1 MSRSIH
7 ISVRAKLI
15 LMLLPPILG
24 LAYFSVSQVMSSY
37 NLYWEH
43 DKIQSLSQSS
53 VQAATLVHELQKE
66 RGLTA
71 DFIDSQG
78 KEFATQLSVQLSV
91 QRKLVDAEIE
101 QWDLRVKLNSTQDY
115 GSEFAAGLAKSNRQL
130 MKLVPTRAKI
140 SNLSINAKD
149 AFDYF
154 STLNL
159 NLLNLSEALPK
170 ISSES
175 SMGNRAAAYTS
186 FLYSMERAYIES
198 ALMAGVFVEDNF
210 STVNYQKFFGL
221 VAMQSTYMNVFQSI
235 ATPEALAF
243 YRNTLAG
250 EYIAET
256 KKMRNIAINSAKKN
270 SIGVDSAHWVKMQA
284 GKIKLL
290 KNVDD
295 WLAADLLRFSAES
308 TEAARSS
315 LITVSVIALIV
326 FMLSVLFSYHVQN
339 YMVKYLDYV
348 NDIAT
353 SIAAASA
360 R

>member
-71 DFIDSQG
+71 NFIDSQG
-78 KEFATQLSVQLSV
+78 KEFATQLSVQ
-91 QRKLVDAEIE
+91 RKLVDAELE
-101 QWDLRVKLNSTQDY
+101 QWDLRIKLNSTQDY
-115 GSEFAAGLAKSNRQL
+115 GSEFAAGIAKSNRQL
-130 MKLVPTRAKI
+130 MKLVPIRAKI

-170 ISSES
+170 ITNAS

-235 ATPEALAF
+235 ATPEALVF

-256 KKMRNIAINSAKKN
+256 KKMRNIAINAAKKN

-290 KNVDD
+290 KNAVD
-295 WLAADLLRFSAES
+295 WLAADLLSFSAES
-308 TEAARSS
+308 TEAARSG
-315 LITVSVIALIV
+315 LITVSIIALIV
-326 FMLSVLFSYHVQN
+326 FMLSVLLSYHVQN